1 MPIRDNEEFYK
12 HVKKVGFRLY
22 EEASSMRTRNKKKTQ
37 GKLSGFNV
45 ALCVILLKERKPLVQ
60 VLSKSTTS
68 STSIDC
74 SNNKKRKSADHFVFP
89 ARKFCIM
96 LHSPLETIVK
106 KPKGMA
112 EAIRRTGL
120 QKGKVVVEILYDLN
134 NHIQKKDLDSSSE
147 SSSISLQ
154 EDANV
159 STLAWNIFVNHYLRL

>member
-1 MPIRDNEEFYK
+1 M
-12 HVKKVGFRLY
+12 
-22 EEASSMRTRNKKKTQ
+22 
-37 GKLSGFNV
+37 
-45 ALCVILLKERKPLVQ
+45 
-60 VLSKSTTS
+60 
-68 STSIDC
+68 
-74 SNNKKRKSADHFVFP
+74 
-89 ARKFCIM
+89 
-96 LHSPLETIVK
+96 K

-159 STLAWNIFVNHYLRL
+159 STLAWNIFVNHYLIL